1 MPFEGPVKVLV
12 VDDHIGIRS
21 GIASL
26 MNAEW
31 PRISCVGAA
40 GTAGEALRLARERQ
54 PHVVVLDVNLADV
67 DGLALMPLLQ
77 GLARCE
83 IVVLTSLSDPRVAA
97 RARRLGAQACVHKT
111 APATQLVAAV
121 FAASQ
126 AGNPASSNAGGALS
140 RCAGS
145 KHPSAQ
151 GNCADVGN
159 DTDA

>member
-1 MPFEGPVKVLV
+1 MPSQGPVKVLI

-21 GIASL
+21 GITSV

-40 GTAGEALRLARERQ
+40 ATSDEALRLARECQ

-67 DGLALMPLLQ
+67 DGLTLIPLLKN
-77 GLARCE
+77 LARCE
-83 IVVLTSLSDPRVAA
+83 IVVLTSLTDPRVAA
-97 RARRLGAQACVHKT
+97 RARRLGAHACVNKL
-111 APATQLVAAV
+111 APATELVDGV
-121 FAASQ
+121 FAAYQ
-126 AGNPASSNAGGALS
+126 AGNPMTSNAGGALS
-140 RCAGS
+140 RRVGS

-151 GNCADVGN
+151 GNCADADN

>member
-1 MPFEGPVKVLV
+1 MPSQGPVKVLI

-21 GIASL
+21 GVTSV

-31 PRISCVGAA
+31 PLISCVGAA
-40 GTAGEALRLARERQ
+40 GTTHEALHLARERQ

-67 DGLALMPLLQ
+67 DGLALIPSLKD
-77 GLARCE
+77 LARCE

-97 RARRLGAQACVHKT
+97 RARRFGAHACVNKT
-111 APATQLVAAV
+111 APAAQLVAAV
-121 FAASQ
+121 FAAYQ
-126 AGNPASSNAGGALS
+126 AGNPTSLNVGGALS
-140 RCAGS
+140 RPVGS

-151 GNCADVGN
+151 GNCADADN